1 MLSAPTRLLRDR
13 RLVVGSVAVLLV
25 GALLVAVGHWDDPDP
40 QAAAPVADRAG
51 SRCADVLV
59 VGVNGNA
66 EHHGYGQAYGK
77 TVNAVVSRV
86 VARAEAHGRRVA
98 VRSVALRTQKPNAV
112 LRDRH
117 TATSHTVAVLSKGKV
132 RHWRSA
138 VIGGVRDTRRLVA
151 AASAACPDRPVLL
164 VGYAQGAAVVHRVL
178 VRAAAEGVLARLVGG
193 VLVSDP
199 DRVGRSV
206 AHPVLGDPAALRRH
220 HGLFPQ
226 VLRSISDVPAPRGS
240 YAVWSVCTRHDLV
253 CDPSRAGVRASI
265 TAARS
270 YVALARGAGRRQ
282 GRVAP
287 AGPVAGPESPQPGP
301 HRRGRRDSA
310 PSSSPSRQG
319 PAAGSPGPK
328 PSASPVASASP
339 RPASCPVRRPSP
351 APIGSPTAPATPS
364 RSRPATRDR
373 SW

>member
-1 MLSAPTRLLRDR
+1 MLSAPTRPLRDR
-13 RLVVGSVAVLLV
+13 RLVVGSVAV
-25 GALLVAVGHWDDPDP
+25 
-40 QAAAPVADRAG
+40 APRRRAPRRGRPLGRPRSPGSRAG
-51 SRCADVLV
+51 RGPGGPRCADVLV
-59 VGVNGNA
+59 VGVNGNG

-117 TATSHTVAVLSKGKV
+117 TRRPTPSAVLSKGKV

-138 VIGGVRDTRRLVA
+138 VIGGVRNTRRLVA

-178 VRAAAEGVLARLVGG
+178 VRAAAGGLLARLVGG

-199 DRVGRSV
+199 DRVAPFRGPPGARRPGRV
-206 AHPVLGDPAALRRH
+206 AAPPRPVPSGPEVDLG
-220 HGLFPQ
+220 
-226 VLRSISDVPAPRGS
+226 
-240 YAVWSVCTRHDLV
+240 
-253 CDPSRAGVRASI
+253 RAGPAGLVRRVVGLHA
-265 TAARS
+265 TRPGLRP
-270 YVALARGAGRRQ
+270 VPGRRTRVDHRRPLLRALARGAGRRQ